1 MNYNEILN
9 NGSNYLKKYN
19 FKNSLLESELLLSKV
34 LNKKRE
40 DLILNS
46 KNILKIKEIKKFNE
60 FLLRRKRYE
69 PIAYIL
75 GFKYFWKFKFI
86 TDKSVLIPRPDTEL
100 IVEESLKHIPK
111 NISKKILDI
120 GTGSGCIAISI
131 LKERSKCVV
140 TGLDLSIKAINVAK
154 SNAKLHHLGNK
165 INFVNIDIDKYNS
178 YNYDLIISNPP
189 YINNVELSRLDND
202 IKFHEPKIALSGGFD
217 GFRDI
222 KKVIIKSKKLL
233 KRNGKLII
241 EIGSK
246 QRNQSIKI
254 LNENDFYINKISTDL
269 SGKDRCIIST
279 KL

>member
-140 TGLDLSIKAINVAK
+140 TGLDLSIKAINV
-154 SNAKLHHLGNK
+154 
-165 INFVNIDIDKYNS
+165 Y
-178 YNYDLIISNPP
+178 
-189 YINNVELSRLDND
+189 
-202 IKFHEPKIALSGGFD
+202 
-217 GFRDI
+217 
-222 KKVIIKSKKLL
+222 KSKFSL
-233 KRNGKLII
+233 
-241 EIGSK
+241 
-246 QRNQSIKI
+246 
-254 LNENDFYINKISTDL
+254 
-269 SGKDRCIIST
+269 
-279 KL
+279 